1 MIRKVYLNGVA
12 TYRNGINFN
21 PKKINF
27 VYGANGT
34 GKSTISKVLYGEKGV
49 ETCEIEWEPGVK
61 EEIVVYNRSFVKR
74 NFESNSEL
82 KGIFTLGEE
91 SIDIQ
96 KDIKEKRKEIDLHEQ
111 QKNSIQNSILKIEK
125 EIEDLKSVLE
135 LKCWETQKS
144 YGAEFS
150 EALVGYR
157 GKMKSFCEKCIS
169 SLKEFEKEDVL
180 TLDELRVLYQAVYSQ
195 NTVQHNKYQKI
206 ITVDIQK
213 LDSHPLLGTI
223 IVGKKDTPIGTFID
237 FLQSSDWV
245 EDGIEYA
252 KKVPGKCPY
261 CQQDLSENLERQI
274 EEYFDESYKTNKADL
289 ALYAKEYS
297 NMISSIKDILHKIDE
312 GRIDYL
318 DYGEYDTKKQI
329 LLLKLEANMKI
340 ILDKEETLSKKV
352 EIESILKLVQELN
365 AIIDNFNSEI
375 EKNNEYV
382 KNHNAAKEKCIKAVW
397 NFMATQRQS
406 DIVEYL
412 KQVAGREKG
421 KKQLLS
427 RKIGKETKIMELKNE
442 IANQE
447 EKVTRVEPTVKAI
460 NEILKGFG
468 FTGFLLAVNETEIG
482 TYKIIRPS
490 GEDASE
496 TLSEGEHNFISFLY
510 FYHMCFG
517 SQTKTGIANNKV
529 LVIDDPISSMDSNV
543 IFIVST
549 LVKNMLRDCKNDDNG
564 IKQIIVLTHNVYFHK
579 EITYWGNK
587 DALPTNSTKYFIL
600 KKNNEETFIEE
611 YDANPISTSY
621 ELLWQ
626 ELRNTEDNSCNTML
640 NVMRRILEHYFT
652 FVGGINYEACIN
664 QFEGTDKIICKA
676 LIAFIN
682 DGSHSVFE
690 DLIFTPSDGSVERYK
705 QVFEKVFDK
714 LGHIEHYKM
723 MMNK

>member
-1 MIRKVYLNGVA
+1 MISNVYLNGVA

-34 GKSTISKVLYGEKGV
+34 GKSTISKVLYGEKGM
-49 ETCEIEWEPGVK
+49 ETCEIEWESGVK
-61 EEIVVYNRSFVKR
+61 EEIVVYNSSFIKR
-74 NFESNSEL
+74 NFESSSEL

-111 QKNSIQNSILKIEK
+111 QKNTIQNSILKIEK
-125 EIEDLKSVLE
+125 EIDDLKSVLE
-135 LKCWETQKS
+135 QKCWETQKS

-157 GKMKSFCEKCIS
+157 GKIKIFCEKCIS

-180 TLDELRVLYQAVYSQ
+180 TLDELRALYQVVYSQ
-195 NTVQHNKYQKI
+195 NVVQHNKYQKI
-206 ITVDIQK
+206 ATVDVQK

-261 CQQDLSENLERQI
+261 CQQDLPENIERQI
-274 EEYFDESYKTNKADL
+274 EEFFDESYKTNKANL
-289 ALYAKEYS
+289 ALYASEYS
-297 NMISSIKDILHKIDE
+297 NMILSINDIFHKIDE

-365 AIIDNFNSEI
+365 FIIDNFNSEI

-382 KNHNAAKEKCIKAVW
+382 RNHNTAKEKCIKAVW
-397 NFMATQRQS
+397 KFLATQRQS
-406 DIVEYL
+406 DIAEYL
-412 KQVAGREKG
+412 KLVAGREKG

-427 RKIGKETKIMELKNE
+427 SKISKETKIMELKNE

-447 EKVTRVEPTVKAI
+447 EKVTSVEPTVRAI

-626 ELRNTEDNSCNTML
+626 ELRNAEDNSCNTML

-652 FVGGINYEACIN
+652 VVGGINYEACIN

-690 DLIFTPSDGSVERYK
+690 DLIFTVK
-705 QVFEKVFDK
+705 
-714 LGHIEHYKM
+714 
-723 MMNK
+723 

>member
-12 TYRNGINFN
+12 TYRTGIEFN

-34 GKSTISKVLYGEKGV
+34 GKSTISKVLNGEKGM
-49 ETCEIEWEPGVK
+49 ETCEVIWETDVK
-61 EEIVVYNRSFVKR
+61 EEVVVYNRSFVQR
-74 NFESNSEL
+74 NFESSSEL

-96 KDIKEKRKEIDLHEQ
+96 KDIKEKRKEVDLCEQ
-111 QKNSIQNSILKIEK
+111 QKNTIQNSISKIEE
-125 EIEDLKSVLE
+125 EIEKLKASLE
-135 LKCWETQKS
+135 QKCWDVQKS

-157 GKMKSFCEKCIS
+157 GKMKNFCEKCIS
-169 SLKEFEKEDVL
+169 SLKEFEKDELL
-180 TLDELRVLYQAVYSQ
+180 TIDELRSLYQAVYSQ
-195 NTVQHNKYQKI
+195 NIVQHNKYQRI
-206 ITVDIQK
+206 DMAVVQK
-213 LDSHPLLGTI
+213 LDSHPLLGTV
-223 IVGKKDTPIGTFID
+223 IVGKKDTPIGAFID

-245 EDGIEYA
+245 EVGIGYA
-252 KKVPGKCPY
+252 KKASGKCPY
-261 CQQDLSENLERQI
+261 CQQDLSVNIEHQI
-274 EEYFDESYKTNKADL
+274 EEYFDESYKRNKANL
-289 ALYAKEYS
+289 ALFEKEYFEMS
-297 NMISSIKDILHKIDE
+297 ETITAVLQKIDDE
-312 GRIDYL
+312 RIEYL
-318 DYGEYDTKKQI
+318 DYNEYDTKKQL
-329 LLLKLEANMKI
+329 LLLKLDANMKI
-340 ILDKEETLSKKV
+340 ILDKEENLSKIV
-352 EIESILKLVQELN
+352 EIESMQEIVRELN
-365 AIIDNFNSEI
+365 QIIDNFNREI
-375 EKNNEYV
+375 EKNNDYV

-397 NFMATQRQS
+397 KFLSIQRES
-406 DIVEYL
+406 DIIEYL
-412 KQVAGREKG
+412 KQVDGRKKG
-421 KKQLLS
+421 KEQLLIN
-427 RKIGKETKIMELKNE
+427 KNNKETKINELKKE
-442 IANQE
+442 IARQE
-447 EKVTRVEPTVKAI
+447 EKVTSVEPTVKAI

-468 FTGFLLAVNETEIG
+468 FGGFFLAVNETEKG
-482 TYKIIRPS
+482 TYKITRPS
-490 GEDASE
+490 GEDAST

-517 SQTKTGIANNKV
+517 SQSKTGVASNKV

-600 KKNNEETFIEE
+600 KKNNEETYIEE
-611 YDANPISTSY
+611 YDINPISTSY

-626 ELRNTEDNSCNTML
+626 ELKNTEGGSCNTML

-652 FVGGINYEACIN
+652 VVGGINYEACIN

-690 DLIFTPSDGSVERYK
+690 DLIFTPEDGSIERYK
-705 QVFEKVFDK
+705 QVFERVFDK

>member
-1 MIRKVYLNGVA
+1 MISKVYLNGVA
-12 TYRNGINFN
+12 TYRNGINFK

-34 GKSTISKVLYGEKGV
+34 GKSTISKVLYGEKGM
-49 ETCEIEWEPGVK
+49 ETCEIEWEPGEK
-61 EEIVVYNRSFVKR
+61 EEVIVYNRSFVKR
-74 NFESNSEL
+74 NFESSTEL

-111 QKNSIQNSILKIEK
+111 QKNTIQNNILKIEK
-125 EIEDLKSVLE
+125 EIDDLKSVLE
-135 LKCWETQKS
+135 QKCWETQKS
-144 YGAEFS
+144 YGTEFS

-157 GKMKSFCEKCIS
+157 GRMKIFCEKCIS
-169 SLKEFEKEDVL
+169 SLKETGKENVL
-180 TLDELRVLYQAVYSQ
+180 TLDELRALYQAVYSQ
-195 NTVQHNKYQKI
+195 NVVLHNKYQKI
-206 ITVDIQK
+206 AAVDVQK

-237 FLQSSDWV
+237 FLQSSDWI

-261 CQQDLSENLERQI
+261 CQQDLPENLERQI
-274 EEYFDESYKTNKADL
+274 EDYFDESYKTNKANL

-297 NMISSIKDILHKIDE
+297 DMISSISDILHKIDT

-329 LLLKLEANMKI
+329 LILKLEANMKT
-340 ILDKEETLSKKV
+340 ILDKEETLSKMV
-352 EIESILKLVQELN
+352 EIESILELVQELN
-365 AIIDNFNSEI
+365 VIIDNFNSEI
-375 EKNNEYV
+375 ERNNEYA
-382 KNHNAAKEKCIKAVW
+382 KNHKAAKEKCIKAVW
-397 NFMATQRQS
+397 NFLATQRQS
-406 DIVEYL
+406 DIEEYL
-412 KQVAGREKG
+412 KQVSGREKG
-421 KKQLLS
+421 KKQLLTN
-427 RKIGKETKIMELKNE
+427 KIGKETKIKELKNE

-447 EKVTRVEPTVKAI
+447 EKVTSVKPTVKAI

-468 FTGFLLAVNETEIG
+468 FTGFMLAVNETEMG
-482 TYKIIRPS
+482 TYKIIRS
-490 GEDASE
+490 TGEDASE

-510 FYHMCFG
+510 FYYMCFG
-517 SQTKTGIANNKV
+517 SQTKTGTVNNKI

-549 LVKNMLRDCKNDDNG
+549 LIKNMLRDCKNDDNG

-626 ELRNTEDNSCNTML
+626 ELKNTEDNSSNTML

-652 FVGGINYEACIN
+652 VVGGINYESCIN
-664 QFEGTDKIICKA
+664 QFEGADKIICKA

-682 DGSHSVFE
+682 DGSHSIFE

>member
-1 MIRKVYLNGVA
+1 MISKVYLNGVA
-12 TYRNGINFN
+12 TYRSGINFN

-34 GKSTISKVLYGEKGV
+34 GKSTISKVLYGEKGT

-74 NFESNSEL
+74 NFESSLEL

-96 KDIKEKRKEIDLHEQ
+96 KDIKEKRKEIDLYEQ
-111 QKNSIQNSILKIEK
+111 QKNTIQNSILKIEE
-125 EIEDLKSVLE
+125 EIDDLKSVLE
-135 LKCWETQKS
+135 QKCWETQKS

-157 GKMKSFCEKCIS
+157 NKMKNFCEKCIS

-180 TLDELRVLYQAVYSQ
+180 SLDELRALYQAVYSQ
-195 NTVQHNKYQKI
+195 NVEQHNKYQKI
-206 ITVDIQK
+206 ATVDVQK
-213 LDSHPLLGTI
+213 LDSHPLLGTV

-252 KKVPGKCPY
+252 KKIPGKCPY
-261 CQQDLSENLERQI
+261 CQQDLPENLERQI
-274 EEYFDESYKTNKADL
+274 EEYFDESYKNNKANL
-289 ALYAKEYS
+289 AFYAKEYS
-297 NMISSIKDILHKIDE
+297 DMISSINDILHKIDE
-312 GRIDYL
+312 GRIEYL

-365 AIIDNFNSEI
+365 VIIDTFNSEI
-375 EKNNEYV
+375 ERNNEYV
-382 KNHNAAKEKCIKAVW
+382 KNHNAAKEKCTKAIW
-397 NFMATQRQS
+397 NFLATQRQS
-406 DIVEYL
+406 DILEYL

-427 RKIGKETKIMELKNE
+427 NKSVKETKIKELKNE

-447 EKVTRVEPTVKAI
+447 EKVTSVEPTVKAI

-517 SQTKTGIANNKV
+517 SQNKTGIANNKI

-621 ELLWQ
+621 ELLWK

-652 FVGGINYEACIN
+652 VVGGINYEACIN